1 MSPTSRPTSRL
12 GRPMANEAW
21 REPLRDMSPLGRFR
35 RYVGGIFGRI
45 AIKLLKP

>member
-1 MSPTSRPTSRL
+1 MSPMRGPTSRPD
-12 GRPMANEAW
+12 RPMANEAW

-35 RYVGGIFGRI
+35 RRIGGVLARI